1 MLKSTPRSPRLD
13 REAAETI
20 AAQGL
25 AFLSAEPVLLARFLA
40 LTGLQPADLKARLGT
55 GELLA
60 AVLSFLAADES
71 LLLAFAAN
79 HKVAPE
85 TIGVALGVLDA
96 GDAA

>member
-1 MLKSTPRSPRLD
+1 MLKSAPRSPRLD

-79 HKVAPE
+79 HNVAPE
-85 TIGVALGVLDA
+85 TIGIALGVLDA
-96 GDAA
+96 SDAP